1 MRTATRLREWQS
13 RIDPWT
19 VLVGA
24 AALIVYELHGFDGY
38 LSRDL
43 ALYSY
48 GAQQVADGVP
58 PYVGMWER
66 TGPLAQLIPA
76 IGVAGAR
83 VGGFD
88 ELLGMRLLFLLI
100 AVACVCVVYVL
111 GRDLFGSPLA
121 GLASAAAFLT
131 FSGFIEY
138 ASNGPREKTPMV
150 LFLLC
155 AMLAIQKQRWLA
167 AGISLSL
174 ATLVLQ
180 PIFFVGIAAVVV
192 GIFAARPGERIR
204 ALVRVALGG
213 LIPLA
218 VCLLYFGVVG
228 ALREFIDAYVLINL
242 RYTVSNP
249 MTSEIAATRW
259 SQLQR
264 VYGVSLWVMIVG
276 LVALLILSLSALRRE
291 KRRQDPM
298 IVPVAAVGAASLAGL
313 AWIVRDFDGWP
324 DVFPLLPM
332 AAIGIGGIAKLFI
345 DRLSPRAAL
354 ALTLTWAV
362 AAVAIAVTYSVTER
376 DHLLT
381 EQRRSVAAM
390 LKQVPSDASL
400 LSIHAPQALVFSG
413 KTNPTRYQMFSGGMD
428 RYIDDTYPGGLQG
441 FVEWIGR
448 EEPTLI
454 TIGGPVR
461 PWIAE
466 MLEREYRPAGKAPGW
481 HWYVHRSV
489 GPDVSVRSTR

>member
-13 RIDPWT
+13 RIDPRT

-24 AALIVYELHGFDGY
+24 FALIVYELHGFDGF

-66 TGPLAQLIPA
+66 TGPLAQVIPA
-76 IGVAGAR
+76 IGVVGAR

-88 ELLGMRLLFLLI
+88 ELLGMRLQFLLI
-100 AVACVCVVYVL
+100 AVACVCVVYLL
-111 GRDLFGSPLA
+111 GRDLFASPLA
-121 GLASAAAFLT
+121 GLASAAAFLS
-131 FSGFIEY
+131 FSGFIEA
-138 ASNGPREKTPMV
+138 ASNGPREKTAMV

-155 AMLAIQKQRWLA
+155 TMLAIQRQRWLA

-192 GIFAARPGERIR
+192 GAFAARPGERIR
-204 ALVRVALGG
+204 ALVRVAVGG
-213 LIPLA
+213 LIPVA
-218 VCLLYFGVVG
+218 VCLLYFAVVG
-228 ALREFIDAYVLINL
+228 AFREFIDAYLLINL
-242 RYTVSNP
+242 RYTVSDP
-249 MTSEIAATRW
+249 LLSTLAKRW
-259 SQLQR
+259 PLVQDA
-264 VYGVSLWVMIVG
+264 YGVSLWVMIVG
-276 LVALLILSLSALRRE
+276 LVALVILSLSALRRE
-291 KRRQDPM
+291 KRREDPM
-298 IVPVAAVGAASLAGL
+298 VVPVAAFGAASLAGL

-332 AAIGIGGIAKLFI
+332 AAIGIGGIANVFI
-345 DRLSPRAAL
+345 DRLPARAAL
-354 ALTLTWAV
+354 ALTMTWVV

-376 DHLLT
+376 EHKLT

-390 LKQVPSDASL
+390 LEQVPSDASL
-400 LSIHAPQALVFSG
+400 LSIHAPQALVLSG

-441 FVEWIGR
+441 FGEWIER
-448 EEPTLI
+448 EQPTLI
-454 TIGGPVR
+454 TLRGPVR
-461 PWIAE
+461 PWMAE
-466 MLEREYRPAGKAPGW
+466 MLETEYRRAGKAPGW

-489 GPDVSVRSTR
+489 GPDVSVRNKR